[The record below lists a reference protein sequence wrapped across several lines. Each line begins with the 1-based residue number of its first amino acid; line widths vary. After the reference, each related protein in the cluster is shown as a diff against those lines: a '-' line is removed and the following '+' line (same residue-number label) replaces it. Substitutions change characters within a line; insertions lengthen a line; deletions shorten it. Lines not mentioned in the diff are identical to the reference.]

1 MPLVQFDLPRPLFE
15 EKGTEI
21 REEVHLAFID
31 ALDIPPDD
39 KFQIFRPRDN
49 GELVFDP
56 TYGGVDR
63 QSLMVIQV
71 LMVHRYPVAL
81 KRELYRAL
89 VTRLGKVGCARRTSR
104 SPLPRT
110 GMKTGMPAALPAT
123 GRPKQ

>member
-21 REEVHLAFID
+21 SEEVHLAFID

-56 TYGGVDR
+56 SYGGVDR

-71 LMVHRYPVAL
+71 LMVHRYPVAV

-89 VTRLGKVGCARRTSR
+89 VTRLGKVGVRPEDIQIAITEN
-104 SPLPRT
+104 
-110 GMKTGMPAALPAT
+110 GYEDWYA
-123 GRPKQ
+123 GRLAGD

>member
-21 REEVHLAFID
+21 SEEVHLAFID

-56 TYGGVDR
+56 SYGGVDR
-63 QSLMVIQV
+63 QTLMVIQV

-89 VTRLGKVGCARRTSR
+89 VTRLGKVGVRPEDIQIAITEN
-104 SPLPRT
+104 
-110 GMKTGMPAALPAT
+110 GYEDWYA
-123 GRPKQ
+123 GRLAGD

>member
-1 MPLVQFDLPRPLFE
+1 MPLVQFDLPRRLFE

-21 REEVHLAFID
+21 SEEVHLAFID

-56 TYGGVDR
+56 SYGGVDR

-89 VTRLGKVGCARRTSR
+89 VTRLGKVGVRPEDIQIAITEN
-104 SPLPRT
+104 
-110 GMKTGMPAALPAT
+110 GYEDWYA
-123 GRPKQ
+123 GRLAGD

>member
-21 REEVHLAFID
+21 SEEVHLAFID

-56 TYGGVDR
+56 SYGGVDR

-89 VTRLGKVGCARRTSR
+89 VSRLGKVGVRPDDIQIAITEN
-104 SPLPRT
+104 
-110 GMKTGMPAALPAT
+110 GYEDWYA
-123 GRPKQ
+123 GRLAGD

>member
-21 REEVHLAFID
+21 SEEVHLAFID
-31 ALDIPPDD
+31 APDIPPDD

-56 TYGGVDR
+56 SYGGVDR

-71 LMVHRYPVAL
+71 LMVHRYPVAV

-89 VTRLGKVGCARRTSR
+89 VTRLGKVGVRPEDIQIAITEN
-104 SPLPRT
+104 
-110 GMKTGMPAALPAT
+110 GYEDWYA
-123 GRPKQ
+123 GRLAGD

>member
-21 REEVHLAFID
+21 SEEVHLAFID

-39 KFQIFRPRDN
+39 KFQVFRPRDN

-56 TYGGVDR
+56 SYGGVDR

-89 VTRLGKVGCARRTSR
+89 VARLGKVGVRPEDIQIAITEN
-104 SPLPRT
+104 
-110 GMKTGMPAALPAT
+110 GYEDWYA
-123 GRPKQ
+123 GRLAGD

>member
-21 REEVHLAFID
+21 SEEVHLAFID

-56 TYGGVDR
+56 SYGGVDR

-89 VTRLGKVGCARRTSR
+89 VTRLGKVGVRPEDIQIAITEN
-104 SPLPRT
+104 
-110 GMKTGMPAALPAT
+110 GYEDWYA
-123 GRPKQ
+123 GRFAGD

>member
-21 REEVHLAFID
+21 SDEVHLAFMD

-39 KFQIFRPRDN
+39 KFQIFRPREN

-56 TYGGVDR
+56 SYGGVDR

-71 LMVHRYPVAL
+71 IMVHRYPVAL

-89 VTRLGKVGCARRTSR
+89 VSRLGKVGVRPEDIQIAIIEN
-104 SPLPRT
+104 
-110 GMKTGMPAALPAT
+110 GYEDWYA
-123 GRPKQ
+123 GRLAGD